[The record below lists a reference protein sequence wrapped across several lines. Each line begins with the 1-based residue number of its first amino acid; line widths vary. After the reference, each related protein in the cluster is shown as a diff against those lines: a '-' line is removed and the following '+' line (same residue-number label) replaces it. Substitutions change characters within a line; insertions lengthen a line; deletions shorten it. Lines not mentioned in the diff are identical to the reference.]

1 MSDEWKNLEMDAL
14 VLCPVTGGS
23 RISGARE
30 CARIFPENEAIIRAQ
45 LRSTLDE
52 ELARAAA
59 KKRRINVADM
69 LKPGQWGPI
78 VMDLHLADLSL
89 GIRLFLVFSRFSA
102 DNLDRGMWLEC
113 INPVDYSI
121 RPAPPNLL
129 EGGLPMTL
137 HTRHEK
143 LGDHLQTIPG
153 HDGER
158 FEPPRTFSLLK
169 IGNSYLIAESFYLVS
184 GGV

>member
-1 MSDEWKNLEMDAL
+1 MSDEWESLERDASML
-14 VLCPVTGGS
+14 RPITGES

-30 CARIFPENEAIIRAQ
+30 CAQMFPENEAIVRAR
-45 LRSTLDE
+45 LRSALDE

-59 KKRRINVADM
+59 ETRTINVADV
-69 LKPGQWGPI
+69 LKPGEWGPM
-78 VMDLHLADLSL
+78 VMEVYLADVSL
-89 GIRLFLVFSRFSA
+89 GVRLFLAFSPFSP
-102 DNLDRGMWLEC
+102 DYVDQSMWLEC
-113 INPVDYSI
+113 KNPVDYSI

-143 LGDHLQTIPG
+143 LGDHLQYIPG
-153 HDGER
+153 WDGER
-158 FEPPRTFSLLK
+158 FEPPRTFSLLE
-169 IGNSYLIAESFYLVS
+169 IGDSYLIAESFYLVS